1 VARHSA
7 QRENH
12 FSEEFMHTILKSNMK
27 TVTIGD
33 DKPFII
39 IGEKLNPTGMKKL
52 GQALVEQNFDY
63 VKRLAQRQVAWGA
76 DVLDV
81 NVGHPQVNEAAIMP
95 KVVEAVLSVVDVPL
109 CIDSNE
115 PKILEA
121 GLKVAP
127 GKPLVNSVN
136 GEDKQL
142 ATVLPI
148 VKDRGA
154 AVIGMAI
161 GNQGIPPTPDGRLA
175 AAGKIIE
182 RATKMGIP
190 IEDIVIDPL
199 VMTVG
204 HNSNAALVTLKSI
217 ELIKNEYGVNISL
230 GASNVSFG
238 LPDRH
243 SVNSAFLAL
252 AIQTGVTT
260 SITDPIKLGSS
271 IKAIDLLLGRDANSI
286 RYLKYFRATEKLREQ
301 EAAVK
306 V

>member
-1 VARHSA
+1 
-7 QRENH
+7 
-12 FSEEFMHTILKSNMK
+12 MHTILKSNSK
-27 TVTIGD
+27 TVTIGH
-33 DKPFII
+33 DKPFVI
-39 IGEKLNPTGMKKL
+39 IGEKINPTGIKKL
-52 GQALVEQNFDY
+52 GQALVDQNFEY
-63 VKRLAQRQVAWGA
+63 VQHLAKRQVAWGA

-81 NVGHPQVNEAAIMP
+81 NVGHPQIDEAAIMP
-95 KVVEAVLSVVDVPL
+95 KVVEAILAVADVPL

-121 GLKVAP
+121 GLKVTP

-161 GNQGIPPTPDGRLA
+161 GNEGIPPTAEGRLA

-182 RATKMGIP
+182 RAAKMGIP
-190 IEDIVIDPL
+190 AEDIIIDPL

-204 HNSNAALVTLKSI
+204 HNSQAGLVTLKAI
-217 ELIKNEYGVNISL
+217 ELIVKEYGVNISL

-243 SVNSAFLAL
+243 AVNSAFLAL
-252 AIQTGVTT
+252 AIQAGVTT
-260 SITDPIKLGSS
+260 SITDPIKLGNS
-271 IKAIDLLLGRDANSI
+271 IKAIDLLLGKDANSM
-286 RYLKYFRATEKLREQ
+286 RYLKYFRATEKLRE
-301 EAAVK
+301 EERK
-306 V
+306 

>member
-1 VARHSA
+1 
-7 QRENH
+7 
-12 FSEEFMHTILKSNMK
+12 MHTILKSNTK
-27 TVTIGD
+27 TVAIGE
-33 DKPFII
+33 DKPFVI

-52 GQALVEQNFDY
+52 GQALVDENFDY
-63 VKRLAQRQVAWGA
+63 VKYLAQRQVAWGA

-81 NVGHPQVNEAAIMP
+81 NVGHPQIDEAAIMP

-115 PKILEA
+115 PRILEA
-121 GLKVAP
+121 GLKVTP

-148 VKDRGA
+148 VKDRAA

-161 GNQGIPPTPDGRLA
+161 GNEGIPATAEGRLA

-182 RATKMGIP
+182 RAAKLGIP
-190 IEDIVIDPL
+190 IEDIIIDPL

-204 HNSNAALVTLKSI
+204 HNSNAGLVTLKSI
-217 ELIKNEYGVNISL
+217 ELIRKEYGVNMSL

-252 AIQTGVTT
+252 AMQTGVTT

-271 IKAIDLLLGRDANSI
+271 IRATDLLLGKDANSM
-286 RYLKYFRATEKLREQ
+286 RYLKYFRATEKLRAE

-306 V
+306 D

>member
-1 VARHSA
+1 
-7 QRENH
+7 
-12 FSEEFMHTILKSNMK
+12 MHTILKSNTK
-27 TVTIGD
+27 QVIIGAD
-33 DKPFII
+33 RPFVM
-39 IGEKLNPTGMKKL
+39 IGEKLNPTGLKKL

-63 VKRLAQRQVAWGA
+63 VKQLAQRQVAWGA
-76 DVLDV
+76 EVLDV
-81 NVGHPQVNEAAIMP
+81 NVGHPQIDEVAIMP

-121 GLKVAP
+121 GLRLAP

-136 GEDKQL
+136 GEEKQL

-154 AVIGMAI
+154 AVIGLTI
-161 GNQGIPPTPDGRLA
+161 GEEGIPATPEGRLA
-175 AAGKIIE
+175 AAGTIIE
-182 RATKMGIP
+182 RAAKLGIP
-190 IEDIVIDPL
+190 AEDIIIDPL

-204 HNSNAALVTLKSI
+204 HNSNAALVTLETI
-217 ELIKNEYGVNISL
+217 RLIKKEFGVNISL

-252 AIQTGVTT
+252 AIQEGATC
-260 SITDPIKLGSS
+260 SITDPIKLGSA
-271 IKAIDLLLGRDANSI
+271 IKATDLLLGKDANSM

-306 V
+306 A

>member
-1 VARHSA
+1 
-7 QRENH
+7 
-12 FSEEFMHTILKSNMK
+12 MHTILKSNTK
-27 TVTIGD
+27 TVTIGE
-33 DKPFII
+33 DKPFVI
-39 IGEKLNPTGMKKL
+39 IGEKINPTGIKKL
-52 GQALVEQNFDY
+52 GQALVDQNFEY
-63 VKRLAQRQVAWGA
+63 VKQLAQRQVAWGA

-81 NVGHPQVNEAAIMP
+81 NVGHPQIDEAAIMP
-95 KVVEAVLSVVDVPL
+95 KVVEAILSVVDVPL

-136 GEDKQL
+136 GEDRQL

-161 GNQGIPPTPDGRLA
+161 GNEGIPPTAEGRLA
-175 AAGKIIE
+175 AAGRIIE
-182 RATKMGIP
+182 RAAQIGIP
-190 IEDIVIDPL
+190 IEDIIIDPL

-204 HNSNAALVTLKSI
+204 HNSEAGRVTLKAI
-217 ELIKNEYGVNISL
+217 ELIKKEYGVNMSL

-252 AIQTGVTT
+252 AIQAGVTT
-260 SITDPIKLGSS
+260 SITDPIKLGNS
-271 IKAIDLLLGRDANSI
+271 IKAIDLLLGRDANSM
-286 RYLKYFRATEKLREQ
+286 RYLKYFRATEKLRE
-301 EAAVK
+301 EEEGK
-306 V
+306 

>member
-1 VARHSA
+1 
-7 QRENH
+7 
-12 FSEEFMHTILKSNMK
+12 MHTILKSNTK
-27 TVTIGD
+27 TVTIGS
-33 DKPFII
+33 DKPFVI
-39 IGEKLNPTGMKKL
+39 IGEKINPTGIKKL
-52 GQALVEQNFDY
+52 GQALVDQNFDY
-63 VKRLAQRQVAWGA
+63 VKYLAQRQVAWGA
-76 DVLDV
+76 EVLDV
-81 NVGHPQVNEAAIMP
+81 NVGHPQIDEAAIMP
-95 KVVEAVLSVVDVPL
+95 KVVEAILSVVDVPL

-121 GLKVAP
+121 GLKFAP

-148 VKDRGA
+148 VKDRDA

-161 GNQGIPPTPDGRLA
+161 GNEGIPATAEGRLA
-175 AAGKIIE
+175 AAGKIIDY
-182 RATKMGIP
+182 ATRMGIP
-190 IEDIVIDPL
+190 AEDIIIDPL

-204 HNSNAALVTLKSI
+204 HNSNAALITLKAI
-217 ELIKNEYGVNISL
+217 ELIKKEYGVNMSL

-252 AIQTGVTT
+252 AMQTGVTT

-271 IKAIDLLLGRDANSI
+271 IKAIDLLLGKDANSI
-286 RYLKYFRATEKLREQ
+286 RYLKYFRAMEKLRGQ

-306 V
+306 VG

>member
-1 VARHSA
+1 
-7 QRENH
+7 
-12 FSEEFMHTILKSNMK
+12 MHTRLNSIKK
-27 TVTIGD
+27 EVIIGA
-33 DKPFII
+33 DKPFVI
-39 IGEKLNPTGMKKL
+39 IGEKINPTGIKKL
-52 GQALVEQNFDY
+52 GQALVDQNFDY
-63 VKRLAQRQVAWGA
+63 VKYLAQRQVAWGA

-81 NVGHPQVNEAAIMP
+81 NVGHPQIDEAAIMP

-121 GLKVAP
+121 GLKVTP

-136 GEDKQL
+136 GEDRQL
-142 ATVLPI
+142 DTVLPI

-161 GNQGIPPTPDGRLA
+161 GNDGIPATPEGRLA

-182 RATKMGIP
+182 RASKMGIP
-190 IEDIVIDPL
+190 IEDIIIDPL

-204 HNSNAALVTLKSI
+204 HNSNAGLVTLKTI
-217 ELIKNEYGVNISL
+217 ELVVKEFGVNMSL

-243 SVNSAFLAL
+243 AVNSAFLAL
-252 AIQTGVTT
+252 AMQTGVTT
-260 SITDPIKLGSS
+260 SITDPIKLGNS
-271 IKAIDLLLGRDANSI
+271 IKAIDLLLGQDGNSI
-286 RYLKYFRATEKLREQ
+286 RYLKYFRATEKLRAE
-301 EAAVK
+301 EAAK

>member
-1 VARHSA
+1 
-7 QRENH
+7 
-12 FSEEFMHTILKSNMK
+12 MHTILKGTSK
-27 TVTIGD
+27 EVVIGEE
-33 DKPFII
+33 KPFVI
-39 IGEKLNPTGMKKL
+39 IGEKLNPTGIKKL

-63 VKRLAQRQVAWGA
+63 VKHLAQRQVAWGA
-76 DVLDV
+76 DLLDV
-81 NVGHPQVNEAAIMP
+81 NVGHPQIDEVAIMP
-95 KVVEAVLSVVDVPL
+95 KVVEAVISVVDVPL

-121 GLKVAP
+121 GLRIAP

-136 GEDKQL
+136 GEEKQL
-142 ATVLPI
+142 ASVLPI

-154 AVIGMAI
+154 AVIGLTIAEE
-161 GNQGIPPTPDGRLA
+161 GIPATAEERLA
-175 AAGKIIE
+175 AAGTIIE

-190 IEDIVIDPL
+190 IEDIIIDPL

-204 HNSNAALVTLKSI
+204 HNSQAAMVTLKTI
-217 ELIKNEYGVNISL
+217 QLVKKEYGVNISL

-243 SVNSAFLAL
+243 AVNSAFLAL
-252 AIQTGVTT
+252 AIQAGATC
-260 SITDPIKLGSS
+260 SITDPIKLGNT
-271 IKAIDLLLGRDANSI
+271 IRATDLLLGKDSNSI

-301 EAAVK
+301 EAALK

>member
-1 VARHSA
+1 
-7 QRENH
+7 
-12 FSEEFMHTILKSNMK
+12 MHTILKSNSK
-27 TVTIGD
+27 EVTIGVD
-33 DKPFII
+33 RPFVI
-39 IGEKLNPTGMKKL
+39 IGEKINPTGIKKL
-52 GQALVEQNFDY
+52 GQALVDQSFDY
-63 VKRLAQRQVAWGA
+63 VKYLAQRQVAWGA
-76 DVLDV
+76 VVLDV
-81 NVGHPQVNEAAIMP
+81 NVGHPQIDEAAIMP
-95 KVVEAVLSVVDVPL
+95 KVVEAILSVVDVPL

-115 PKILEA
+115 SRILEA

-142 ATVLPI
+142 STVLPI

-161 GNQGIPPTPDGRLA
+161 GNEGIPATAEGRLA

-182 RATKMGIP
+182 HAAKMGIP
-190 IEDIVIDPL
+190 IEDIIIDPL

-204 HNSNAALVTLKSI
+204 HNSHAGLVTLKSI
-217 ELIKNEYGVNISL
+217 ELIKKEYGVNMSL

-252 AIQTGVTT
+252 AIQAGVTT
-260 SITDPIKLGSS
+260 SITDPIKLGNS
-271 IKAIDLLLGRDANSI
+271 IKAIDLLLGRDSNSI
-286 RYLKYFRATEKLREQ
+286 RYLKYFRAMEKLRAE

-306 V
+306 G

>member
-1 VARHSA
+1 M
-7 QRENH
+7 Q
-12 FSEEFMHTILKSNMK
+12 TILKSNTK

-33 DKPFII
+33 DKPFVI
-39 IGEKLNPTGMKKL
+39 IGEKINPTGIKKL
-52 GQALVEQNFDY
+52 GQALVDQNFEY
-63 VKRLAQRQVAWGA
+63 VKYLARRQVAWGA

-81 NVGHPQVNEAAIMP
+81 NVGHPQIDEAAIMP
-95 KVVEAVLSVVDVPL
+95 RVVQAILSVVDVPL

-121 GLKVAP
+121 GLNAAT

-136 GEDKQL
+136 GEDRQL

-148 VKDRGA
+148 VRDRGA

-161 GNQGIPPTPDGRLA
+161 GNDGIPPTAEGRLA

-182 RATKMGIP
+182 HATKMGIP
-190 IEDIVIDPL
+190 VEDIVIDPL

-204 HNSNAALVTLKSI
+204 HNSVAGLVTLKAI
-217 ELIKNEYGVNISL
+217 ELIKKEYGVNISL

-252 AIQTGVTT
+252 AIQAGVTT
-260 SITDPIKLGSS
+260 SITDPIKLGNS
-271 IKAIDLLLGRDANSI
+271 IKAIDLLLGRDANSM
-286 RYLKYFRATEKLREQ
+286 RYLKYFRATEKLRVE
-301 EAAVK
+301 ESK
-306 V
+306 